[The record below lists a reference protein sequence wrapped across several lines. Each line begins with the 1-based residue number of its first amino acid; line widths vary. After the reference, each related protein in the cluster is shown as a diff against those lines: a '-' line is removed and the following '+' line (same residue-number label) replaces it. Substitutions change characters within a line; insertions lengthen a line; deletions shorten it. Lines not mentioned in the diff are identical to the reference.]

1 MNSVFTITDFP
12 DSLSPM
18 VVKELR
24 QWLRTRLFGGVM
36 VVLHTLL
43 VLFTLMSGGEGD
55 TSTVTLWFDGI
66 ITLVLCLILPLR
78 GFSAVADEL
87 KGGTLDM
94 LALTRLSAGRIV
106 FGKWASIVSQSLL
119 IALSI
124 LPYVVAR
131 YVFGGL
137 DLFEEVTVLFYKW
150 LGGAVAAAV
159 IIALSTQR
167 QFWLRAVV
175 VGLPLLMCGCGLFSF
190 FMMRS
195 ITASMAASG
204 GSSTVSSTSVSLTG
218 FSGGVPSLPLLI
230 GVAAWAIFF
239 CLSLAATRI
248 APSASLLAVVKR
260 SVNLAALL
268 ILLLLAWTT
277 SLSSIVMPMAVV
289 VVTLTL
295 VDVLTE
301 RVNEVPSVYAAFY
314 KRGWAGRVALAL
326 LAPGWATGFL
336 FSLLLVSLLTGI
348 TWLLQGMEQ
357 ALLLVVSACGTWMI
371 AALVQILPTRRA
383 RDLFVPFLMI
393 WLVINVLLSVL
404 ASLLMMPFAMKST
417 TAWFLVVLPEFVA
430 VGHATAQATDKEAF
444 LNLGT
449 LISLAWPVLL
459 MVLAVLA
466 WRGTKV
472 ARVEAWKMTNDE

>member
-1 MNSVFTITDFP
+1 MTPALTLTDFP

-24 QWLRTRLFGGVM
+24 QGLRTRLFGGVM
-36 VVLHTLL
+36 VLLHTLL

-55 TSTVTLWFDGI
+55 TGTVAEWFDGI
-66 ITLVLCLILPLR
+66 ITLVLCVVLPLR

-94 LALTRLSAGRIV
+94 LSLTRLSAGRIV

-137 DLFEEVTVLFYKW
+137 DLFEEVTALFYKW

-175 VGLPLLMCGCGLFSF
+175 VGLPLLMGGCGLFSF

-204 GSSTVSSTSVSLTG
+204 GSSSVVSATSISFFG
-218 FSGGVPSLPLLI
+218 MGGGMPAGPLLL
-230 GVAAWAIFF
+230 GASAWAIFF
-239 CLSLAATRI
+239 SLSLAATRI

-260 SVNLAALL
+260 SVHLAVLL
-268 ILLLLAWTT
+268 IVLLLAWAT
-277 SLSSIVMPMAVV
+277 SGVVMPLAAL
-289 VVTLTL
+289 VVTLAM
-295 VDVLTE
+295 VDALTE
-301 RVNEVPSVYAAFY
+301 PVNEVPSVYAAFY
-314 KRGWAGRVALAL
+314 QRGWPGRVALTL

-336 FSLLLVSLLTGI
+336 FSLLLV
-348 TWLLQGMEQ
+348 
-357 ALLLVVSACGTWMI
+357 ALLAGMTWFMRGAEEARLLAVSACGTWMV
-371 AALVQILPTRRA
+371 AALVQLLPTRRA
-383 RDLFVPFLMI
+383 RDLFLPFLII
-393 WLVINVLLSVL
+393 WLVINVLLSIL
-404 ASLLMMPFAMKST
+404 AGLLMMPFAMKGA
-417 TAWFLVVLPEFVA
+417 TAWFMVVLPEFVP
-430 VGHATAQATDKEAF
+430 VGYATAQAADKEAL

-449 LISLAWPVLL
+449 LISLVWPVLL
-459 MVLAVLA
+459 LVLAVLA
-466 WRGTKV
+466 WRGTRA
-472 ARVEAWKMTNDE
+472 ARKEAWKMTNE